1 VDDSGGTAGSVKGT
15 ISASGIREWTARQL
29 QPCEGEFGGVAVI
42 ESGGDKLTGSY
53 LGSDCNGSLTASFVV
68 HRQ

>member
-1 VDDSGGTAGSVKGT
+1 MKG
-15 ISASGIREWTARQL
+15 IIGASGIREWTARQV

-42 ESGGDKLTGSY
+42 DEGGAKLTGSY
-53 LGSDCNGSLTASFVV
+53 VGSDCNGNLTASFVV